1 VVAEA
6 ALGYYR
12 EGGSR
17 VATYTGL
24 PIPLGPQ
31 HEGEQRPKAPL
42 GTRSTLV
49 RLLYESVDP
58 IEAVEVAERL
68 GVTYVYVGQL
78 ERIEYGETVSTKLA
92 QMADMGVLETVFDN
106 GVVAI
111 YQVP

>member
-1 VVAEA
+1 VAEA

-17 VATYTGL
+17 VATYAGL

-49 RLLYESVDP
+49 RLLYESPDP
-58 IEAVEVAERL
+58 AETLDLARRL

-78 ERIEYGETVSTKLA
+78 ERIAYGEAVSDKFA
-92 QMADMGVLETVFDN
+92 QMAAMGGLERVFDN

-111 YQVP
+111 YRVP